1 MILFIVPL
9 AAWLYNQASNIA
21 NGAVDF
27 LRSVPS
33 FFAPKPSTLGIPYS
47 PPFTGG
53 QTPNALYRVQFEG
66 TNLLGVKKY
75 LLVGENL
82 FHYTR
87 ETPFSDA
94 QMLSAPQ
101 GVQIRGAIVG
111 NITNTGGFTIFW
123 LLDGVNT
130 GITTSANGAGY
141 DDRTVL
147 MDGTSLRIYKILR
160 QDGTADTGGN
170 LPNPTPNPPINDDGL
185 FKPNNPYITDSNDVV
200 NPAAIVLAPA
210 LPLVLVP
217 LISSAI
223 AAALSAARAAG
234 TALEAIQK
242 VAEALEGLAEL
253 WKKLKEFLD
262 EWEKSRPKKRDITRQ
277 TYGRIEG
284 DGALDFFAPN
294 STKVE
299 AIQLDIIVTNIPI
312 GFGRYFGS
320 MSPSRYRYREL
331 GYIAFYSVNQGI
343 LEVHSLQF
351 KRNTLQIPP
360 LAVGFIYHFG
370 LDNQIKAFAFGTF
383 SIEKS

>member
-1 MILFIVPL
+1 MLLFIVPL
-9 AAWLYNQASNIA
+9 AAWLYNQASGIPA
-21 NGAVDF
+21 AISDF
-27 LRSVPS
+27 LRSIPS
-33 FFAPKPSTLGIPYS
+33 LIAPKPSPVSVPLPLPYLGGQCVGFRYAILVTIADSGVFNGFQSGVSGVLGEIRSITKRQEANGFGTIVFEGSNNDPRIIMTSVLFANLSWRVDSIARLDGQPDNCGNVPNPVSS
-47 PPFTGG
+47 PPI
-53 QTPNALYRVQFEG
+53 P
-66 TNLLGVKKY
+66 
-75 LLVGENL
+75 
-82 FHYTR
+82 
-87 ETPFSDA
+87 
-94 QMLSAPQ
+94 
-101 GVQIRGAIVG
+101 
-111 NITNTGGFTIFW
+111 
-123 LLDGVNT
+123 
-130 GITTSANGAGY
+130 
-141 DDRTVL
+141 
-147 MDGTSLRIYKILR
+147 
-160 QDGTADTGGN
+160 
-170 LPNPTPNPPINDDGL
+170 DDGL

-210 LPLVLVP
+210 LPLVLVA
-217 LISSAI
+217 AI
-223 AAALSAARAAG
+223 TGGYMAAMAAAKAASD
-234 TALEAIQK
+234 ALEAVKKI
-242 VAEALEGLAEL
+242 AEGLESL
-253 WKKLKEFLD
+253 KKLWDKLQEFLD

>member
-1 MILFIVPL
+1 MLLFIVPL
-9 AAWLYNQASNIA
+9 AAWLYNQAADIASNI
-21 NGAVDF
+21 GDF

-33 FFAPKPSTLGIPYS
+33 LLAPKPSPLSSPYT

-53 QTPNALYRVQFEG
+53 QCITIYKVQYTLYRTDIDGVETIQEQG
-66 TNLLGVKKY
+66 EQNLQGGILGVQVD
-75 LLVGENL
+75 VGTVVNASGGRSL
-82 FHYTR
+82 TWFIKRTGG
-87 ETPFSDA
+87 
-94 QMLSAPQ
+94 LSFAANIS
-101 GVQIRGAIVG
+101 GSTGRFISGRGIITSVVRLDGQPDNCG
-111 NITNTGGFTIFW
+111 NI
-123 LLDGVNT
+123 
-130 GITTSANGAGY
+130 
-141 DDRTVL
+141 
-147 MDGTSLRIYKILR
+147 
-160 QDGTADTGGN
+160 
-170 LPNPTPNPPINDDGL
+170 PNPSSPPSIPDDGL
-185 FKPNNPYITDSNDVV
+185 FKPNNPYITDSDDVV

-223 AAALSAARAAG
+223 AAALSAARAAA

-262 EWEKSRPKKRDITRQ
+262 EWEKNRPKKRDITRQ
-277 TYGRIEG
+277 TYGQILG

-294 STKVE
+294 SKKAE
-299 AIQLDIIVTNIPI
+299 AIQLDVIVTNIPI
-312 GFGRYFGS
+312 GFGKYFGNL
-320 MSPSRYRYREL
+320 SPSRYRYKEL

-343 LEVHSLQF
+343 LEVHSIQF

-383 SIEKS
+383 SIEKT